1 MAVPSA
7 DRCIADGTVL
17 GDGCTAYFTF
27 TGFALLPIFCSG
39 RGRLLLLIQLCLVA
53 LQTFQHGGAFL
64 TRHPAP
70 VFGRGRA
77 GRGSGQVLSRPRSFF
92 WLHLLT
98 LAHRRCH
105 RGVLLRALILLD
117 LGCSL
122 PFTGFSGLGRGL
134 LPWRL
139 LCLLWLTEVM
149 DALEDHICSVDL
161 RYRHDDVHHLAVT
174 VRIPNGRE

>member
-1 MAVPSA
+1 MNIGGGEAADQLVRMMLSGSEVAV
-7 DRCIADGTVL
+7 
-17 GDGCTAYFTF
+17 
-27 TGFALLPIFCSG
+27 
-39 RGRLLLLIQLCLVA
+39 RLS
-53 LQTFQHGGAFL
+53 
-64 TRHPAP
+64 
-70 VFGRGRA
+70 
-77 GRGSGQVLSRPRSFF
+77 GSGLKNM
-92 WLHLLT
+92 LALT

-105 RGVLLRALILLD
+105 RDVLLGAPILLD

-122 PFTGFSGLGRGL
+122 SFTGFSGLGRGL

-139 LCLLWLTEVM
+139 LYLLWLAEVL

>member
-1 MAVPSA
+1 MMLSLFRSVVF
-7 DRCIADGTVL
+7 CL
-17 GDGCTAYFTF
+17 LE
-27 TGFALLPIFCSG
+27 FAFSG
-39 RGRLLLLIQLCLVA
+39 RSRLLLLIQLRLVA
-53 LQTFQHGGAFL
+53 LQTFQHRGAFL

-77 GRGSGQVLSRPRSFF
+77 GHGSGQVLSRPRSFF

-98 LAHRRCH
+98 LAYRRCH
-105 RGVLLRALILLD
+105 RGVLLGALILLD

-122 PFTGFSGLGRGL
+122 PFTGFSVLGRGL

-139 LCLLWLTEVM
+139 LCLRWLTKVM
-149 DALEDHICSVDL
+149 DALEDYIRSVDL